1 MRRYSIAKHSKYEKK
16 KKTKF
21 APSIYWI
28 TKLTYNNYNTMWSL
42 RCNTQLTSIRIPA
55 VWCVLSTE
63 FCAWHI
69 IVLLWN
75 SLFAF
80 SFIMDLAVNL
90 LLSAVG
96 WASYSTPAVKTFS
109 EPSIHV
115 ICLVN
120 KYTKCY
126 TQDEWRCCAVVC
138 VCWLVCFIGGA
149 RATVVLCTQQPMSL
163 FSFLSLSLFLLCWPS
178 SRMIRAFQIC

>member
-149 RATVVLCTQQPMSL
+149 RATVVLCT
-163 FSFLSLSLFLLCWPS
+163 
-178 SRMIRAFQIC
+178 